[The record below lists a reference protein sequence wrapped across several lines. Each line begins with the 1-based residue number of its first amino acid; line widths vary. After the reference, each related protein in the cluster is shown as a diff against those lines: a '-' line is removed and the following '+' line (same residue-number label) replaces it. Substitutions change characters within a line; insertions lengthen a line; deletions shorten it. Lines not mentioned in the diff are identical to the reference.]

1 MSSLLLCST
10 PVHGHV
16 TPLLAVA
23 RHLVAS
29 GHRVRF
35 LTGRRYRD
43 AVEATGAEWLA
54 LPDEADFDDS
64 DVNASFPGR
73 VGRSGPDGIRWD
85 MREIFLKPAPAQLAA
100 VDAAIAAEPVDAII
114 VETMF
119 IGSLLFL
126 ARGGQRPPLITLG
139 IVPLGV
145 RSRDT
150 APFGLGVRPM
160 PGPVGRVRNRVLG
173 FVAGNIIFGP
183 VQKDAVAIVKEA
195 TGADLTVPFLESSAL
210 ADALVQFTVPSFEY
224 PRSDLPRHVHFVGP
238 VSRTTASTSEL
249 PPWWDDLTSGKPVV
263 HVTQGTVAN
272 ADFAELIDPTIEGL
286 ADEDVL
292 VVVST
297 GGREVPDRSYPANV
311 RIAPYLPY
319 DRLLPLTDVYVTNGG
334 YGGVHYAMEHG
345 VPIVVAGRTEDKVE
359 VSARVAWSGVGIDL
373 RSNRPT
379 SAAVRTAVRRV
390 LAEPSFRQ
398 RSAAIGQDI
407 LASPGLDGL
416 ATVLAQVI
424 ARGPGVR

>member
-23 RHLVAS
+23 RHLVAG

-43 AVEATGAEWLA
+43 AVEATGAEWLG
-54 LPDEADFDDS
+54 LPDDADYDDT
-64 DVNASFPGR
+64 DMNASFPGR
-73 VGRSGPDGIRWD
+73 VGRKGPDGIRWD

-100 VDAAIAAEPVDAII
+100 VDAAIAAEPVDAVI

-119 IGSLLFL
+119 VGSLLFL
-126 ARGGQRPPLITLG
+126 VREGPRPPLITLG

-150 APFGLGVRPM
+150 APFGLGVLPM
-160 PGPVGRVRNRVLG
+160 PGALGRLRNKVLG

-183 VQKDAVAIVKEA
+183 VQKDAVAIAKQT
-195 TGADLTVPFLESSAL
+195 TGADLTVPFLETSAL
-210 ADALVQFTVPSFEY
+210 ADALVQFTVPTFEY
-224 PRSDLPRHVHFVGP
+224 PRSDLPQHVRFVGP
-238 VSRTTASTSEL
+238 VSRTTASSTPL
-249 PPWWDDLTSGKPVV
+249 PDWWGDLGSGTPIV

-272 ADFAELIDPTIEGL
+272 ADFADLIDPTIDAL
-286 ADEDVL
+286 AGDDVL

-297 GGREVPDRSYPANV
+297 GGRPVPERDYPANV

-319 DRLLPLTDVYVTNGG
+319 DKLLPLTDVYVTNGG

-359 VSARVAWSGVGIDL
+359 VSARIDWSGVGIDL
-373 RSNRPT
+373 RTNTPT
-379 SAAVRTAVRRV
+379 PAQVRAAVRRV

-398 RSAAIGQDI
+398 RSAAIGRDI

-416 ATVLAQVI
+416 DAVLAQVI
-424 ARGPGVR
+424 ARGATAR